1 MLSEISKRGLLDEL
15 LCIADSE
22 WALGHWYIKLVRNG
36 RTITDF
42 SSIAALAQDEL
53 GHARAMFRFLE
64 DHFEIPEYELEF
76 SRGADRVHSMEL
88 LDDPPKNWGDMVL
101 SCLLA
106 ETALEYQAGSF
117 EGGSLE
123 VVSSM
128 LSRFS
133 EENYFHRLYLQGWL
147 GELSEAERMDF
158 RSALENKLPMVGAWL
173 GIPSEGE
180 ETLIEEGLRLRPSAQ
195 TREAFIEG
203 LGQRLSGE
211 IDVAGGQLADWVS
224 ASAPESWDARRR
236 RTSGSAMP
244 PGLFEFMVPSS
255 PEAQLAR
262 RPLRIS
268 VDDNIDLVKI
278 PARDETDPVF

>member
-1 MLSEISKRGLLDEL
+1 MLTEQSKEALLDEL

-22 WALGHWYIKLVRNG
+22 WALGHWYVKLIRNG

-64 DHFEIPEYELEF
+64 DFFEIPEHELEF
-76 SRGADRVHSMEL
+76 SRGADKMHSMEL
-88 LDDPPKNWGDMVL
+88 LDEPPGNWGDMVL

-106 ETALEYQAGSF
+106 EAAIECQAGSF
-117 EGGSLE
+117 EGGTLE

-128 LSRFS
+128 LARFS

-147 GELSEAERMDF
+147 GELSEAERGDF
-158 RSALENKLPMVGAWL
+158 RSALEIKLPIVGAWL
-173 GIPSEGE
+173 GIPSARE
-180 ETLIEEGLRLRPSAQ
+180 ESLIEEGLRLRPASEA
-195 TREAFIEG
+195 REVFLEG

-211 IDVAGGQLADWVS
+211 IEVAGGQLADWMNG
-224 ASAPESWDARRR
+224 SAPESWDARRR
-236 RTSGSAMP
+236 RSAGSSVP
-244 PGLFEFMVPSS
+244 PGLFEFMVPTSA
-255 PEAQLAR
+255 EAQLAR

-268 VDDNIDLVKI
+268 VDDNIDLVKV
-278 PARDETDPVF
+278 PARDKTDPVF